1 MTIAPT
7 RRRQLA
13 AAVVALGALGA
24 ISPAAAGAQQQQQ
37 SSSTPL
43 AAPALVTSNVAS
55 SSVAP
60 PAAAAVA
67 GSSAAD
73 GAAPA
78 GALRPGD
85 VVRVRIWR
93 EPDLSGDFPVDER
106 GVAVFPRLGPV
117 DVTRLS
123 PDSLQRQ
130 LVTGYQVYLRN
141 PSIEVVPLRR
151 VMVGG
156 AVYHPGVFT
165 VDPSTTV
172 ADAIA
177 LAGGVTP
184 QGRPN
189 RVRVMRG
196 ADLVTTQLGVRTRI
210 GDSAV
215 RSGDQIFVPE
225 RSWLVR
231 NGSLVLGSVTTLL
244 AVVSFMRR

>member
-1 MTIAPT
+1 MSTAL
-7 RRRQLA
+7 RRRLA
-13 AAVVALGALGA
+13 AVALGALATAPVGV
-24 ISPAAAGAQQQQQ
+24 GAQQQQ
-37 SSSTPL
+37 SSPPAQLAST
-43 AAPALVTSNVAS
+43 
-55 SSVAP
+55 
-60 PAAAAVA
+60 AAAAVA
-67 GSSAAD
+67 APSSVASDAAT
-73 GAAPA
+73 APA
-78 GALRPGD
+78 TALRPGD

-93 EPDLSGDFPVDER
+93 EPDLSGEYPVDAR
-106 GVAVFPRLGPV
+106 GVVVFPRLGPL
-117 DVTRLS
+117 DVTHQT

-130 LVTGYQVYLRN
+130 LVTAYQVYLRN

-156 AVYHPGVFT
+156 AVVKPGVFT
-165 VDPSTTV
+165 VDPATTV
-172 ADAIA
+172 ADVIA

-184 QGRPN
+184 QGRPD

-196 ADLVTTQLGVRTRI
+196 AERVTTQLGVRTRI

-244 AVVSFMRR
+244 AVVSFMSR

>member
-1 MTIAPT
+1 MPT
-7 RRRQLA
+7 ALRRRL
-13 AAVVALGALGA
+13 AVVALGAFAVAPLA
-24 ISPAAAGAQQQQQ
+24 VGAQQ
-37 SSSTPL
+37 SSPPSTAQL
-43 AAPALVTSNVAS
+43 AAATQIAPTSDDVAS
-55 SSVAP
+55 
-60 PAAAAVA
+60 
-67 GSSAAD
+67 
-73 GAAPA
+73 APA
-78 GALRPGD
+78 TALRPGD

-93 EPDLSGDFPVDER
+93 EPDLSGEYPVDER
-106 GVAVFPRLGPV
+106 GMAVFPRLGPV
-117 DVTRLS
+117 DVSHVT

-130 LVTGYQVYLRN
+130 LVTAYQVYLRN

-156 AVYHPGVFT
+156 AVVKPGVFT
-165 VDPSTTV
+165 VDPATTV
-172 ADAIA
+172 ADVIA

-184 QGRPN
+184 QGRPD

-196 ADLVTTQLGVRTRI
+196 DERVTTRLGVRTRI

>member
-1 MTIAPT
+1 MPT
-7 RRRQLA
+7 ALRRRL
-13 AAVVALGALGA
+13 AVVALGAFATAPLA
-24 ISPAAAGAQQQQQ
+24 VGAQQSPPPP
-37 SSSTPL
+37 SSSTAQLATAATQIAPTSDDVA
-43 AAPALVTSNVAS
+43 AAPAT
-55 SSVAP
+55 
-60 PAAAAVA
+60 
-67 GSSAAD
+67 
-73 GAAPA
+73 
-78 GALRPGD
+78 ALRPGD

-93 EPDLSGDFPVDER
+93 EPDLSGEYPVDER

-117 DVTRLS
+117 DVSHVT

-130 LVTGYQVYLRN
+130 LVTAYQVYLRN

-156 AVYHPGVFT
+156 AVVKPGVFT
-165 VDPSTTV
+165 VDPATTV
-172 ADAIA
+172 ADVIA

-184 QGRPN
+184 QGRPD

-196 ADLVTTQLGVRTRI
+196 TERVTTQLGVRTRI

-244 AVVSFMRR
+244 AVVSFMSR